1 MKKLLLL
8 PLLLFALCASG
19 YAQEIKKNDATFN
32 DYLPLLQKAGYN
44 VFCYDI
50 SLLKDTTY
58 NITFTIREYAGGEH
72 LKDKDK
78 RIGVRTN
85 RYMLADFDEA
95 DRAQAIADGIAEDA
109 ANGIFR
115 LATKFQIGFTPV
127 ENDSLQNII
136 FRVYGKEP
144 LAQSGHRVVLR
155 DVRMDNE
162 RADNKSRNFIKY
174 GFREFKEEQFATGT
188 FIPLLMY
195 GSFWWDAKHNIYRFC
210 GDSELTRD
218 MSSSLLK
225 DSPHYYIIGVEF
237 NKQ

>member
-1 MKKLLLL
+1 M
-8 PLLLFALCASG
+8 
-19 YAQEIKKNDATFN
+19 
-32 DYLPLLQKAGYN
+32 
-44 VFCYDI
+44 
-50 SLLKDTTY
+50 
-58 NITFTIREYAGGEH
+58 
-72 LKDKDK
+72 
-78 RIGVRTN
+78 
-85 RYMLADFDEA
+85 
-95 DRAQAIADGIAEDA
+95 
-109 ANGIFR
+109 
-115 LATKFQIGFTPV
+115 

-136 FRVYGKEP
+136 FRLYGKEP

-174 GFREFKEEQFATGT
+174 AFREFKEEQFATGT

-218 MSSSLLK
+218 MTSSLLK